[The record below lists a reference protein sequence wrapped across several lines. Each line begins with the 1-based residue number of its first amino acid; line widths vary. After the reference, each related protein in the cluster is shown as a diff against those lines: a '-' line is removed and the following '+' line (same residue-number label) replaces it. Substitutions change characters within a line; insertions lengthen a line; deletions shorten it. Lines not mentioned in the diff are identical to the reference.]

1 MKFLNFIKKDQLASA
16 PLVVSLDDL
25 LSKYSLQTATLKNN
39 DPSASKTSVRLSIA
53 THKGTY
59 AQQLAEKL
67 IAENGTATY
76 HKKVK
81 GVYIINCLH
90 CDISIRQNEFKDYLK
105 EVYQLAE
112 KHQGSLQD
120 WEFIS

>member
-1 MKFLNFIKKDQLASA
+1 SLLILLN
-16 PLVVSLDDL
+16 DL
-25 LSKYSLQTATLKNN
+25 LSIYFLQTVTLKNN
-39 DPSASKTSVRLSIA
+39 DPFASKTSVRLSIA
-53 THKGTY
+53 THKVTY
-59 AQQLAEKL
+59 AQQLVEKL
-67 IAENGTATY
+67 IAANGTATY

-90 CDISIRQNEFKDYLK
+90 HDISINQNEFEDYLK

-112 KHQGSLQD
+112 KYQGSLQD

>member
-1 MKFLNFIKKDQLASA
+1 M
-16 PLVVSLDDL
+16 
-25 LSKYSLQTATLKNN
+25 
-39 DPSASKTSVRLSIA
+39 RLSIA
-53 THKGTY
+53 AHKGRY

-81 GVYIINCLH
+81 GVYIIHCLH

-105 EVYQLAE
+105 EVYQMAE
-112 KHQGSLQD
+112 KYQGSLQD